1 MIKIRYLLGAVVA
14 LASLHTVA
22 MRVANAHDQTAE
34 MEAYCTQTSNKQI
47 HLNPVC
53 ANSAGGHH

>member
-22 MRVANAHDQTAE
+22 MRVANAHDQAAE
-34 MEAYCTQTSNKQI
+34 VEAFCTQTSNKQI
-47 HLNPVC
+47 QLSAPC
-53 ANSAGGHH
+53 ANTAGGHH